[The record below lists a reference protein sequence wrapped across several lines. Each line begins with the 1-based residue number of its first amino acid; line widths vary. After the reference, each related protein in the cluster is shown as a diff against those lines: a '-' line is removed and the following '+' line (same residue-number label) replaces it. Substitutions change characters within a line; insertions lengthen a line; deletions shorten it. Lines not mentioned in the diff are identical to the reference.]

1 MLTIRWDFPLLS
13 SHQFCDDAPDS
24 NDRQFHRE
32 IVDLVK
38 ARATRKQLGHKFDG
52 YQLVV
57 DNANQLLAV
66 DFHFLGENSHG
77 AYHTVGPFMRDL
89 DAELKDRAW
98 RRTGSAAEGCVWRIV
113 RPA

>member
-1 MLTIRWDFPLLS
+1 MIASFAARLS
-13 SHQFCDDAPDS
+13 TC
-24 NDRQFHRE
+24 E
-32 IVDLVK
+32 

-89 DAELKDRAW
+89 VAEQ
-98 RRTGSAAEGCVWRIV
+98 GIEHGVEPEV
-113 RPA
+113 RPKDVSGEL